1 MVLKGG
7 LVMECETCKYS
18 FIDENE
24 STVCECYESYYYAD
38 TTDDLDGS
46 CDCYEEREY

>member
-1 MVLKGG
+1 
-7 LVMECETCKYS
+7 MECETCKYS
-18 FIDENE
+18 ATDENGN
-24 STVCECYESYYYAD
+24 TICDCYESCYYAD